1 MGISHH
7 CRRNIFVAS
16 GAAPMTLGQHLK
28 KMMETMEKRAEMEG
42 AIQKEKLGKEAD
54 MEKLHLELEHA
65 REMAK
70 IEVHKM
76 CLEIECE
83 KLALQQERI
92 RAEAAAFGRPSVASG
107 DGGQP
112 AEDQNQQEGSF
123 DEHMYEFDD

>member
-1 MGISHH
+1 MGSSHH
-7 CRRNIFVAS
+7 CRRNIFVVS
-16 GAAPMTLGQHLK
+16 SAAPMTSGQCLN

-54 MEKLHLELEHA
+54 MDKLRLELKHA
-65 REMAK
+65 WEMAK
-70 IEVHKM
+70 IEVNKM
-76 CLEIECE
+76 RLEIERE
-83 KLALQQERI
+83 KLALQRERI
-92 RAEAAAFGRPSVASG
+92 RAEAAAFGRPSMASG